1 MFGGKKHIWW
11 WVFSSEETKN
21 KICKKITTV
30 EQLPSTVNT
39 STTGSMFGLWSDK
52 LSDRCSL
59 KDWLG
64 EFPSTQYHEV
74 DVFQMKKWGLF
85 PASPLIVFRGDRIHF
100 KSLKKPKSLLPKK
113 KSHTNPL
120 TQNVIRP
127 PCYRCSLLRVLLP
140 ECANVC
146 DKAQKLRHWFHRVQ
160 IPPGLR
166 KLKGEITIP
175 HRIHGTGIF
184 TYIYVDLYAKCR

>member
-1 MFGGKKHIWW
+1 MVVVVGFMKKMVGFLSRVWGKKHIWW

-113 KSHTNPL
+113 KESHKSINTKCHSPAL
-120 TQNVIRP
+120 L
-127 PCYRCSLLRVLLP
+127 SLLTTSGSTSGVR
-140 ECANVC
+140 
-146 DKAQKLRHWFHRVQ
+146 QRLR
-160 IPPGLR
+160 
-166 KLKGEITIP
+166 
-175 HRIHGTGIF
+175 
-184 TYIYVDLYAKCR
+184 